1 MRIINASYFSEERTE
16 PISYDEPIISQQN
29 KILQVRRFLA
39 TSVIL
44 LKRKLHS
51 SSSAFYNQSVLWE
64 EKSGSKLWIFDLLF
78 FLEVQ
83 EITSPTICDQGMT
96 HWTRFISVGGLVL
109 ISSILIDLDLCWVYI
124 VFTICKHTLAI
135 SSQLFYLNIELRRY
149 RELRLVTPIEWWY
162 AIVYQVKRC
171 IVIRERVTTSTY
183 YQFLEWI
190 SSREG
195 CSLLGDDHVM
205 V

>member
-135 SSQLFYLNIELRRY
+135 SSQLFYLNIKCFAWIFVQDSYKVLCC
-149 RELRLVTPIEWWY
+149 TQW
-162 AIVYQVKRC
+162 VKAA
-171 IVIRERVTTSTY
+171 
-183 YQFLEWI
+183 LK
-190 SSREG
+190 
-195 CSLLGDDHVM
+195 
-205 V
+205 

>member
-1 MRIINASYFSEERTE
+1 MQF
-16 PISYDEPIISQQN
+16 
-29 KILQVRRFLA
+29 RFKKP
-39 TSVIL
+39 TSL
-44 LKRKLHS
+44 TLSML
-51 SSSAFYNQSVLWE
+51 
-64 EKSGSKLWIFDLLF
+64 
-78 FLEVQ
+78 
-83 EITSPTICDQGMT
+83 EITSLTICDQGMT

-162 AIVYQVKRC
+162 AIVYQGKRC
-171 IVIRERVTTSTY
+171 IIIRERVTTSTY

-195 CSLLGDDHVM
+195 CSLLDDDHVM